1 MATTKTAIEPCG
13 ILEETYR
20 VFSALYERAPYP
32 TLEGIQPILDEM
44 VADLPKAKN
53 YRPENF
59 VDSSIMKQLD
69 QNGFIA
75 SVYR

>member
-1 MATTKTAIEPCG
+1 MSEQSVSQSDT
-13 ILEETYR
+13 
-20 VFSALYERAPYP
+20 SALDRL
-32 TLEGIQPILDEM
+32 TLARVVSSLGACTDEM

-53 YRPENF
+53 YKPENF